1 MKWLSGPAIRWIGR
15 IVALVFVAWL
25 ISGVQVLPLPQQV
38 WLRITNAF
46 KPRPPLSETRFR
58 LVLCLLENDLTGRH
72 TGTVA
77 EAFTGIEGIELVREY
92 SVVSAPAG
100 AADDWRPAIRKAH
113 TPY

>member
-25 ISGVQVLPLPQQV
+25 ISGVQVLSLPQQV

-58 LVLCLLENDLTGRH
+58 LVLCLLENDLTGRPH
-72 TGTVA
+72 GH
-77 EAFTGIEGIELVREY
+77 GRGGLY
-92 SVVSAPAG
+92 G
-100 AADDWRPAIRKAH
+100 
-113 TPY
+113 Y